1 VAVKVMSKVKLENK
15 LDQIME
21 EVSILNTLDH
31 PNIVKYFE
39 TYDDKKYIYLVMEYI

>member
-1 VAVKVMSKVKLENK
+1 MSKVKLENK
-15 LDQIME
+15 LDQIMD